1 MKDKSVW
8 LCVAFILFL
17 LNGLPGQC
25 SRWKQLSAWSCLP
38 CVNGRAVFLPSKFL
52 LQWYL
57 LFLLSCWYVFLTG
70 IAQHLPRMQSHLVA
84 PYLTHSCQRRS
95 EEAFSVFLCGK
106 HGLQVKQLF
115 TSYRWKSCW
124 SRRIQTKNLT
134 CSLCHLPFSTP
145 PPTPLPCLLPCT
157 LSTFLWCLP
166 PLSIYFHIYVTHAYN
181 IKPPLSLSFAPSFL
195 CSLSFPLLCFTLS
208 SLQRYLQPSFFI
220 SSCQLS
226 WIVTC
231 SFCTEQYKI

>member
-1 MKDKSVW
+1 MNYFNLLPSAFLAVRQVGTSIVMKDKSVW

-84 PYLTHSCQRRS
+84 PYLTHSLSAKKWRS
-95 EEAFSVFLCGK
+95 VLCVLVWQARPTSKTSVYF
-106 HGLQVKQLF
+106 LQVEELLVQFKFVMLDHSLF
-115 TSYRWKSCW
+115 
-124 SRRIQTKNLT
+124 
-134 CSLCHLPFSTP
+134 FV
-145 PPTPLPCLLPCT
+145 
-157 LSTFLWCLP
+157 
-166 PLSIYFHIYVTHAYN
+166 PLSNAA
-181 IKPPLSLSFAPSFL
+181 K
-195 CSLSFPLLCFTLS
+195 
-208 SLQRYLQPSFFI
+208 
-220 SSCQLS
+220 
-226 WIVTC
+226 
-231 SFCTEQYKI
+231 E